1 MRYSITSN
9 LRSYQRIRKS
19 MFSTGKNWILNTSS
33 ILCIPQNFW
42 PRKGLEYIYQLFDV
56 LPKETTCEMKA
67 LKVYKVT
74 FNYDFMMNRELIL
87 LWPEITLD
95 MYSWV
100 TLFLTVSC
108 RISFIKI
115 REEELNNFSSE
126 AATRSVL

>member
-1 MRYSITSN
+1 
-9 LRSYQRIRKS
+9 
-19 MFSTGKNWILNTSS
+19 
-33 ILCIPQNFW
+33 
-42 PRKGLEYIYQLFDV
+42 
-56 LPKETTCEMKA
+56 MKA
-67 LKVYKVT
+67 LQVYKVT

>member
-9 LRSYQRIRKS
+9 LRSFQRIKKNR
-19 MFSTGKNWILNTSS
+19 FSTGKNWISNTSR

-42 PRKGLEYIYQLFDV
+42 PRKGLEYLYQLFDV

-67 LKVYKVT
+67 LQVYKVT